1 MTTQEAPAEP
11 VIDAPDPEADGAKP
25 DEPLGAPGLAALK
38 SEREA
43 KAAAEKRAAAA
54 EARLK
59 EIEDAGKT
67 EAEKAAERL
76 AEIERENAGL
86 KSAKARAE
94 VAATKGVPVDLIAG
108 PASDSAEDLEA
119 FAERLIAFRGEQQT
133 APATYT
139 VPASG
144 QRPELALNGDGIEA
158 SLKSALGI
166 R

>member
-1 MTTQEAPAEP
+1 MTTQDAPAEP
-11 VIDAPDPEADGAKP
+11 VTDAPNPEADGAKP
-25 DEPLGAPGLAALK
+25 GEPLGAPGIAALK

-59 EIEDAGKT
+59 EIEDQGKT
-67 EAEKAAERL
+67 EAQKQAERL

-94 VAATKGVPVDLIAG
+94 VAAAKGIPATIIAG
-108 PASDSAEDLEA
+108 PASDTADDLEA
-119 FAERLIAFRGEQQT
+119 YAQELLAWKGTQ
-133 APATYT
+133 APQGTYT
-139 VPASG
+139 VPVSG
-144 QRPELALNGDGIEA
+144 QRPELALNGDGIESA
-158 SLKSALGI
+158 LKSALGI